1 MVSDESGETANVE
14 AGSLFGVVNGAFE
27 LERFERVVTVEVA
40 KFGDNVG
47 AGMHDPKMVGEV
59 TKVEGTARI
68 EKAIETD
75 VG

>member
-1 MVSDESGETANVE
+1 MLRLEVCSGLSMAP
-14 AGSLFGVVNGAFE
+14 SE
-27 LERFERVVTVEVA
+27 LERFEGVVTVEVA